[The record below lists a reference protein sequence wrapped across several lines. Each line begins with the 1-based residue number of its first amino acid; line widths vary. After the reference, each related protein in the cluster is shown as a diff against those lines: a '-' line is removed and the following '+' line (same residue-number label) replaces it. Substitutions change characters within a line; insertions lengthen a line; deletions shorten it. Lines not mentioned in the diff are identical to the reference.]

1 MAYTTIDDGS
11 AYFQTAIY
19 SGTGSN
25 QSITNDG
32 NSDLQPDF
40 VWVKCRQDDSG
51 AGHRLTDSS
60 RLSSGAPTLTLQ
72 ANSNA
77 VEFDDNVASGS
88 AATTAFNSDGFSIGT
103 NGNYNTDGD
112 TYVAWQWKANGGSR
126 TTFSESSNNPAG
138 GYQANTTA
146 GFSIIDYTGTLGDS
160 GGGSGTFAHGLNSAP
175 TWWVVKPRVNVS
187 DNQWF
192 VCHQGLA
199 SDYATDFIHFDTT
212 GAKQDNA
219 LMWNDTAPTNSVITV
234 GSKPG
239 TNNDGSGFICYAW
252 HDVQGFSKFG
262 SYTGNGIING
272 PVIYTGFKPAWIM
285 IKCTSQTEPWFIVDT
300 KRSTTNPT
308 NEALVPNDSSTENTT
323 AGYNID
329 ILSYGFKCRGDS
341 GQQNED
347 GGNYIYMAFAEHP
360 FVSSKG
366 VPTTAR

>member
-11 AYFQTAIY
+11 AYFQTALWTGNG
-19 SGTGSN
+19 GT

-40 VWVKCRQDDSG
+40 VWTKRRDTDGQNHHVV
-51 AGHRLTDSS
+51 DSS
-60 RLSSGAPTLTLQ
+60 RGVTKTLVPNDTDT
-72 ANSNA
+72 
-77 VEFDDNVASGS
+77 E
-88 AATTAFNSDGFSIGT
+88 ATKSTGLTAFNSDGFSIGADA
-103 NGNYNTDGD
+103 NYNNNTEL
-112 TYVAWQWKANGGSR
+112 YVGWQWKANGGSR

-262 SYTGNGIING
+262 SYTGNGIVNG

-300 KRSTTNPT
+300 KRSTANPT
-308 NEALVPNDSSTENTT
+308 NEALVPNDANTENTT

-347 GGNYIYMAFAEHP
+347 GGNYIYMAFAKHP
-360 FVSSKG
+360 LVSSKG
-366 VPTTAR
+366 VPVTAR